1 MLQLYVFSFRYCK
14 FSCRLFCF
22 CITLPKKIF
31 LKQLLLASLDAPLFY
46 VISPAY
52 FFVRL
57 NGNPAHCDYSTI
69 LRKINIQTKSKILTI
84 LNIIF
89 LPTLIFK
96 RSNII
101 HIYINAVLALHVTL
115 FLLSS
120 ALLFFYFQFSAFYIL
135 FNSLLYVKKKIA
147 QPSI

>member
-1 MLQLYVFSFRYCK
+1 ME
-14 FSCRLFCF
+14 
-22 CITLPKKIF
+22 TLLIVII
-31 LKQLLLASLDAPLFY
+31 QPL
-46 VISPAY
+46 
-52 FFVRL
+52 
-57 NGNPAHCDYSTI
+57 

-96 RSNII
+96 KSNII
-101 HIYINAVLALHVTL
+101 RIYINAVLALHVTL

-135 FNSLLYVKKKIA
+135 FNSLLYVKKKNCAIQHLRISQGFA
-147 QPSI
+147 PKAPNVIWKLKSEGIFDRGCFSANALNYQISERSRITKVCM